1 MNRLCV
7 VAMSKRKTAHTF
19 PHIALL
25 GATALIC
32 LLMAAGSVD
41 AQAPSATGGLKP
53 NIKGQTDTPLR
64 YRPEGG
70 DFVIQNGAEFFNRAL
85 YGGNT
90 AFRVD
95 GGDKPEFSLYLP
107 GRGGNVRLGIKTA
120 LGTKWLND
128 ASHIVTR
135 YRPGE
140 LLYVVTDPL
149 LGQGR
154 LEVEVLAYHQTEGM
168 VVRAQGQGL
177 PAGSELIVAYGGG
190 NGARGVRDGD
200 IGTEKVPISQYFQFK
215 PEYARDD
222 SYALT
227 SSGFTVEGKAARLA
241 GVVSSQ
247 AELRLAD
254 ASQWGDARALLAS
267 SPDAPVKVVVGRV
280 RLGGDPVF
288 VSVQVTSRPQAG
300 DLSTYSAVTAPGR
313 NTLIQ
318 QGPAP
323 LDPAYKPA
331 ELAKRF
337 DAARRHFET
346 LRNRVRVTTPDPYL
360 DAAMGSLN
368 VAADALWDERQGG
381 IMHGAIAWR
390 TKLLGWR
397 GPYAL
402 DALGWHDRARRNF
415 DGWTVRQ
422 NTDAIPTTLPPA
434 DEESNLARNEAGLH
448 SNGDMSN
455 SHYDMNI
462 GFIDA
467 LFRHI
472 LWTGDLDYA
481 RKNWPVIERHLAW
494 EKRLFRREYGPEKL
508 PLYEAYAAIWA
519 SDDMQ
524 YHGGGVAYT
533 SAYNLYHN
541 RMAARVA
548 ELLGKDGSAYAREAE
563 LIGRGMRQYLWM
575 PDRGAFGEF
584 RDLLGGQ
591 MLHPSYGLWS
601 FYHTIDSGVPNGFE
615 AAQMAADLERHLKPI
630 PVAGDGVPVDRPYH
644 VLPSSDWMPYTWSL
658 NNVVMGENLHTAL
671 ALWQAG
677 DAENAYTLTRG
688 SLLASFYMGIAPGNI
703 GSLNYLDTYRREA
716 QRDFADGAGVM
727 SRAVVEGLFGV
738 KPDALDK
745 TLRLTPGFPADWDH
759 ASLSHP
765 DVGLA
770 FKREGVKE
778 TWTVSQTGTRL
789 ARFVLDVPATHELV
803 DAVEIDGKPVH
814 WTAVKGV
821 GAPKLRIEGALKT
834 QAVVKL
840 AFKGAALDLAK
851 AEVIATGP
859 DPRFTARRQG
869 DFEWWTLAAA
879 PASEKKACVPEA
891 PLWARMSRMLTTEAV
906 DLSGAFNAKVTDIFA
921 PGKYRSP
928 RSPYVSLAIP
938 AQGIG
943 AWAGHVKA
951 TANIDDAALRASGG
965 AVKLANGL
973 RFKTPA
979 DGANIVFT
987 SQWDNYPDEATVA
1000 LTGRAKR
1007 AFLLMAGSTNAMQS
1021 RVTNGEVIVTY
1032 TDGTQTRMALRN
1044 PENWWPIERDYF
1056 IDDYQFQLCGEAPVR
1071 LDLKTGTVNIPGP
1084 DSKGRTSR
1092 ESIDGGAANILDID
1106 LDATRTLK
1114 SLTVR
1119 SVANEV
1125 VIGLMAVS
1133 LER

>member
-1 MNRLCV
+1 M
-7 VAMSKRKTAHTF
+7 
-19 PHIALL
+19 P
-25 GATALIC
+25 
-32 LLMAAGSVD
+32 
-41 AQAPSATGGLKP
+41 
-53 NIKGQTDTPLR
+53 
-64 YRPEGG
+64 
-70 DFVIQNGAEFFNRAL
+70 
-85 YGGNT
+85 
-90 AFRVD
+90 
-95 GGDKPEFSLYLP
+95 
-107 GRGGNVRLGIKTA
+107 
-120 LGTKWLND
+120 W
-128 ASHIVTR
+128 
-135 YRPGE
+135 E
-140 LLYVVTDPL
+140 L
-149 LGQGR
+149 
-154 LEVEVLAYHQTEGM
+154 
-168 VVRAQGQGL
+168 
-177 PAGSELIVAYGGG
+177 S
-190 NGARGVRDGD
+190 
-200 IGTEKVPISQYFQFK
+200 
-215 PEYARDD
+215 
-222 SYALT
+222 
-227 SSGFTVEGKAARLA
+227 
-241 GVVSSQ
+241 
-247 AELRLAD
+247 
-254 ASQWGDARALLAS
+254 
-267 SPDAPVKVVVGRV
+267 
-280 RLGGDPVF
+280 
-288 VSVQVTSRPQAG
+288 
-300 DLSTYSAVTAPGR
+300 
-313 NTLIQ
+313 
-318 QGPAP
+318 
-323 LDPAYKPA
+323 
-331 ELAKRF
+331 KRF
-337 DAARRHFET
+337 DATRQHFET
-346 LRNRVRVTTPDPYL
+346 LRNRVRVETPDPYL

-422 NTDAIPTTLPPA
+422 NTDAIPATLPPA
-434 DEESNLARNEAGLH
+434 DKDSNLARNEAGLH

-455 SHYDMNI
+455 SHYDMNV

-467 LFRHI
+467 MFRHI

-548 ELLGKDGSAYAREAE
+548 GLLGKDGSAYAREAE

-601 FYHTIDSGVPNGFE
+601 FYHTLDSGVPDSFE

-630 PVAGDGVPVDRPYH
+630 PVTGEGVPADRPYH

-677 DAENAYTLTRG
+677 DAEDAYTLTRG
-688 SLLASFYMGIAPGNI
+688 SLLASLYMGIAPGNI

-727 SRAVVEGLFGV
+727 SRAIVEGLFGIR
-738 KPDALDK
+738 PDALDK
-745 TLRLTPGFPADWDH
+745 TLRLTPGFPKDWDH

-765 DVGLA
+765 DLGLA
-770 FKREGVKE
+770 FKRDGGSE
-778 TWTVSQTGTRL
+778 TWRVSQTGTRF
-789 ARFVLDVPATHELV
+789 ARFVIDVPVSHDTV
-803 DAVEIDGKPVH
+803 DAVAIDGRPAA
-814 WTAVKGV
+814 WTAIKGI
-821 GAPKLRIEGALKT
+821 GGPKLRIDGALKK
-834 QAVVKL
+834 QAVVTVS
-840 AFKGAALDLAK
+840 FKGAAIDPAK
-851 AEVIATGP
+851 GEVTGANG
-859 DPRFTARRQG
+859 RFSARRQG
-869 DFEWWTLAAA
+869 DFEWWTLAPQ
-879 PASEKKACVPEA
+879 PAKEQKACALQP
-891 PLWARMSRMLTTEAV
+891 PHRTTMGRTLTTEAV
-906 DLSGAFNAKVTDIFA
+906 DLSASFNARVTEIFA

-951 TANIDDAALRASGG
+951 TANIDDAALRAAGG
-965 AVKLANGL
+965 EVKLPNGL
-973 RFKTPA
+973 TFSTPVE
-979 DGANIVFT
+979 GANILFT
-987 SQWDNYPDEATVA
+987 SQWDNYPDEASVP
-1000 LTGRAKR
+1000 LTGSAKR
-1007 AFLLMAGSTNAMQS
+1007 AYLMMAGSTNAMQS
-1021 RVTNGEVIVTY
+1021 RVTNAEVIVTY
-1032 TDGTQTRMALRN
+1032 TDGTETRMALSN
-1044 PENWWPIERDYF
+1044 PQNWWPIERDYF
-1056 IDDYQFQLCGEAPVR
+1056 VDDYQFQLCGEAPVR
-1071 LDLKTGTVNIPGP
+1071 FDLKTGAVTIPGP
-1084 DSKGRTSR
+1084 DSKGRTDR
-1092 ESIDGGAANILDID
+1092 EKIDGGAANILDIE

>member
-1 MNRLCV
+1 M
-7 VAMSKRKTAHTF
+7 KR
-19 PHIALL
+19 LL
-25 GATALIC
+25 GATVSIC
-32 LLMAAGSVD
+32 LLLAVTPAW
-41 AQAPSATGGLKP
+41 AQVAPSATGGLMP
-53 NIKGQTDTPLR
+53 NIEGQLDTPLR
-64 YRPEGG
+64 YHPDGG
-70 DFVIQNGAEFFNRAL
+70 DFVIRNGSEFFNRAL

-120 LGTKWLND
+120 QGVKWLSD

-140 LLYVVTDPL
+140 LLYVITDPL
-149 LGQGR
+149 LGRGR
-154 LEVEVLAYHQTEGM
+154 LEVEVLAYHQTEGLI
-168 VVRAQGQGL
+168 VRAEGQGL
-177 PAGSELIVAYGGG
+177 PAGAQLVFAYGGG
-190 NGARGVRDGD
+190 NGQRGVRDGD

-215 PEYARDD
+215 PEYAADD
-222 SYALT
+222 RYALT
-227 SSGFTVEGKAARLA
+227 NGGFTVDGKAARFA
-241 GVVSSQ
+241 GIVSGQ

-254 ASQWGDARALLAS
+254 AAQWANAQALLS
-267 SPDAPVKVVVGRV
+267 SSSDAAVKVLVGQVKLGSAPVF
-280 RLGGDPVF
+280 L
-288 VSVQVTSRPQAG
+288 SVQVTSRPQAG

-313 NTLIQ
+313 TPAQ
-318 QGPAP
+318 TQGVSP

-337 DAARRHFET
+337 DATRRHFEN
-346 LRNRVRVTTPDPYL
+346 LRNRVRVETPDPYL
-360 DAAMGSLN
+360 DAAIGSLN

-422 NTDAIPTTLPPA
+422 NADPIPAALPPA
-434 DEESNLARNEAGLH
+434 DEDSNLARNEVGLH

-467 LFRHI
+467 MFRHI

-524 YHGGGVAYT
+524 YNGGGVAYT

-548 ELLGKDGSAYAREAE
+548 ALIGKDGSAYAREAE

-601 FYHTIDSGVPNGFE
+601 FYHTIDSGVPDGFE

-630 PVAGDGVPVDRPYH
+630 PVRGEGVPVDRAYH
-644 VLPSSDWMPYTWSL
+644 VLPSSDWMPYSWSL

-677 DAENAYTLTRG
+677 DAEDAYTLTRG

-703 GSLNYLDTYRREA
+703 GSLNYLDVYRREA

-727 SRAVVEGLFGV
+727 SRAIIEGLFGV

-745 TLRLTPGFPADWDH
+745 TLRLTPGFPKDWNH

-765 DVGLA
+765 DLGLA
-770 FKREGVKE
+770 FKRDGANES
-778 TWTVSQTGTRL
+778 WTVSQTGMRFT
-789 ARFVLDVPATHELV
+789 RFVLDIPVRQEMV
-803 DAVEIDGKPVH
+803 DVVTIDGREVH
-814 WTAVKGV
+814 WSAVRGV
-821 GAPKLRIEGALKT
+821 GAPKLRIEGDLKK
-834 QAVVKL
+834 QAVVKV
-840 AFKGAALDLAK
+840 AFKGAMLDLAT
-851 AEVIATGP
+851 AEVIGTGP
-859 DPRFTARRQG
+859 DPRFTAHRQG
-869 DFEWWTLAAA
+869 NFEWWTLAAT
-879 PASEKKACVPEA
+879 PGPKQKACDIQA
-891 PLWARMSRMLTTEAV
+891 PRWAWMSRLLKTEAV
-906 DLSGAFNAKVTDIFA
+906 DLSASFNAKVTEIFA
-921 PGKYRSP
+921 PGKYLSP
-928 RSPYVSLAIP
+928 RSPHVSLAIP

-951 TANIDDAALRASGG
+951 TANIDDAALRAADGE
-965 AVKLANGL
+965 VRLPNGVS
-973 RFKTPA
+973 FKTPA
-979 DGANIVFT
+979 EGANIVFT
-987 SQWDNYPDEATVA
+987 SQWDNYPDEATVP
-1000 LTGRAKR
+1000 LSGRAKR
-1007 AFLLMAGSTNAMQS
+1007 AFLMMAGSTNAMQS

-1032 TDGTQTRMALRN
+1032 TDGTETRMALSN
-1044 PENWWPIERDYF
+1044 PQNWWPIERDYF
-1056 IDDYQFQLCGEAPVR
+1056 IDDYQFQLCGETPVR
-1071 LDLKTGTVNIPGP
+1071 FDLKTGTVHIPGQNN
-1084 DSKGRTSR
+1084 KGRKDR
-1092 ESIDGGAANILDID
+1092 EKIDGGAANILDIE

>member
-1 MNRLCV
+1 MIR
-7 VAMSKRKTAHTF
+7 
-19 PHIALL
+19 LL
-25 GATALIC
+25 GATASIC
-32 LLMAAGSVD
+32 LLLAVNSAG
-41 AQAPSATGGLKP
+41 AQVAPSATGGLKP
-53 NIKGQTDTPLR
+53 NIEGQTDMPLR

-70 DFVIQNGAEFFNRAL
+70 DFVIRNGTEVFNRAL

-107 GRGGNVRLGIKTA
+107 GRGGNVRLGIKA
-120 LGTKWLND
+120 AHGVIWLSD

-140 LLYVVTDPL
+140 LIYVITDPL
-149 LGQGR
+149 LGRGR
-154 LEVEVLAYHQTEGM
+154 LEVAVLAYHQTEGLI
-168 VVRAQGQGL
+168 VRAEGQGL
-177 PAGSELIVAYGGG
+177 PAGAELIFAYGGG
-190 NGARGVRDGD
+190 NGVRGVRDGD

-215 PEYARDD
+215 PEYAADD
-222 SYALT
+222 RYALT
-227 SSGFTVEGKAARLA
+227 KGGFTVDGKAARFA
-241 GVVSSQ
+241 GVVSTQ

-254 ASQWGDARALLAS
+254 AAQWADANALLSS
-267 SPDAPVKVVVGRV
+267 SPDAAVKVVVGQV
-280 RLGGDPVF
+280 KLGGTPVF
-288 VSVQVTSRPQAG
+288 LSVQVTSRPQAG
-300 DLSTYSAVTAPGR
+300 DLSTYSAVTAPRG
-313 NTLIQ
+313 NTPAQ
-318 QGPAP
+318 AQGVSP
-323 LDPAYKPA
+323 LDPAYKPS

-337 DAARRHFET
+337 NATRRHFET
-346 LRNRVRVTTPDPYL
+346 LRNRVRVETPDPYL
-360 DAAMGSLN
+360 DAAVGALN

-422 NTDAIPTTLPPA
+422 NTDAMPEALPPA
-434 DEESNLARNEAGLH
+434 DEDSNLARNEVGLH

-481 RKNWPVIERHLAW
+481 RKSWPVIERHLAW

-541 RMAARVA
+541 RMAARIA
-548 ELLGKDGSAYAREAE
+548 GLLGKDDSAYAREAE

-575 PDRGAFGEF
+575 PDRGAFAEF

-591 MLHPSYGLWS
+591 MIHPSYGLWS
-601 FYHTIDSGVPNGFE
+601 FYHTLDSGVPDGFE

-630 PVAGDGVPVDRPYH
+630 PVTGEGVPIDRPYH
-644 VLPSSDWMPYTWSL
+644 VLPSSDWMPYSWSL

-677 DAENAYTLTRG
+677 DVEDAYTLTRG

-727 SRAVVEGLFGV
+727 SRTVVEGLFGV

-745 TLRLTPGFPADWDH
+745 TLRLTPGFPKGWNH

-765 DVGLA
+765 DLGLS
-770 FKREGVKE
+770 FKRDGANE
-778 TWTVSQTGTRL
+778 TWTVSQTGTRF
-789 ARFVLDVPATHELV
+789 ASFVIDVPVTQEGV
-803 DAVEIDGKPVH
+803 DAVTIDGKEVR

-821 GAPKLRIEGALKT
+821 GAPKLRIEGELKK
-834 QAVVKL
+834 QAVVKV
-840 AFKGAALDLAK
+840 AFKGAALDPAR
-851 AEVIATGP
+851 AEVIGTGP
-859 DPRFTARRQG
+859 DTRFTAHRQG
-869 DFEWWTLAAA
+869 NFEWWTLAAA
-879 PASEKKACVPEA
+879 PAPEQTACVLQA
-891 PLWARMSRMLTTEAV
+891 SRWVWMNRLLKTEAV
-906 DLSGAFNAKVTDIFA
+906 DLTASFNARVTEIFA

-943 AWAGHVKA
+943 AWAGHVNA
-951 TANIDDAALRASGG
+951 MANIDDAALRAAGG
-965 AVKLANGL
+965 EVRLPNGL
-973 RFKTPA
+973 TFRTPA
-979 DGANIVFT
+979 EGPNIVFT
-987 SQWDNYPDEATVA
+987 SQWDNYPDEASVP
-1000 LTGRAKR
+1000 LTGKAKH
-1007 AFLLMAGSTNAMQS
+1007 AYLMMAGSTNAMQS
-1021 RVTNGEVIVTY
+1021 RVTNGEVVVTY
-1032 TDGTQTRMALRN
+1032 SDGTEARTALAN
-1044 PENWWPIERDYF
+1044 PQNWWPIERDYF

-1071 LDLKTGTVNIPGP
+1071 LDLKTGAVTIPGP
-1084 DSKGRTSR
+1084 NSKGRTDR
-1092 ESIDGGAANILDID
+1092 EKIDGGAANILDIE
-1106 LDATRTLK
+1106 LDVTRTLK